1 MLRERVVQSR
11 VFKYNTRPAH
21 RLVKYLFKRKTL
33 IKWNEIKTYG
43 LTTFD
48 HALRVHADD
57 NKFLSPDGQTLC
69 IFCLIIATFNTD
81 NASSADW
88 FFLSF
93 KISQYPNILL
103 INLDFKIIIHPPT
116 DVIKSHP
123 FFFLLFLS
131 NWRHLSNR
139 IFANTPPCSAVGQQS
154 RYLHRCLPNIRIF
167 TNSFFSKYIVKK
179 KME

>member
-1 MLRERVVQSR
+1 
-11 VFKYNTRPAH
+11 
-21 RLVKYLFKRKTL
+21 
-33 IKWNEIKTYG
+33 IKTYG

-103 INLDFKIIIHPPT
+103 INLDFKIKIHPPT

-123 FFFLLFLS
+123 FFF
-131 NWRHLSNR
+131 
-139 IFANTPPCSAVGQQS
+139 
-154 RYLHRCLPNIRIF
+154 
-167 TNSFFSKYIVKK
+167 FFSFRIDVISQIEYLPTHHPVPQLANNHVISTVASRT
-179 KME
+179 